1 MIENDVTLPAH
12 TYRRIDRAS
21 KLGGLALVA
30 VGLEVGGGTIEGF
43 ALAVVGAALATITVF
58 IEQQ

>member
-1 MIENDVTLPAH
+1 MTEIALDSR
-12 TYRRIDRAS
+12 TYRWVDVAT

-30 VGLEVGGGTIEGF
+30 VGLEFGGGTADGF